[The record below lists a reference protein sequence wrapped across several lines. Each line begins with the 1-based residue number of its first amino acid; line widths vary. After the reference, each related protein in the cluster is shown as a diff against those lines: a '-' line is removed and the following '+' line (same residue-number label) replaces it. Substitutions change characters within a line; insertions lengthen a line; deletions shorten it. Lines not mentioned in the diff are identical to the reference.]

1 MLRVG
6 LVVIL
11 LLLSGCSGG
20 GSEPSAEEA
29 SEKTG
34 ASEKPRDL
42 RVERISSGEPG
53 RGPRRPRAVVA
64 PSAAALSEAIGAN
77 VPDAGGGT
85 YLAVYWGR
93 KPTGGYAVSARS
105 ARLEGDTVTVRLT
118 LKEPP
123 RDAIL
128 TQALTNPYA
137 LAAIRDLDSA
147 GMEFSFVDEEGRE
160 LDWPVRRAGG

>member
-34 ASEKPRDL
+34 ASEEPRDL

-53 RGPRRPRAVVA
+53 QGPRRPRAVVA

-93 KPTGGYAVSARS
+93 KPTGGYAISARS

-137 LAAIRDLDSA
+137 LAAIRDLDPA
-147 GMEFSFVDEEGRE
+147 GKEFSFVDEEGRE

>member
-6 LVVIL
+6 LVVMVL
-11 LLLSGCSGG
+11 LLAGCSGG

-29 SEKTG
+29 SETTG
-34 ASEKPRDL
+34 ASEEPRDL
-42 RVERISSGEPG
+42 WVERISSDEPG
-53 RGPRRPRAVVA
+53 QGPRRPRAVVA

-77 VPDAGGGT
+77 VPDAGDGT
-85 YLAVYWGR
+85 YLAVYWGQ
-93 KPTGGYAVSARS
+93 KPTGGYAISARS

-128 TQALTNPYA
+128 TQALTYPYA
-137 LAAIRDLDSA
+137 VAAIRDLDPA
-147 GMEFSFVDEEGRE
+147 GKRFSFVDQEGRE
-160 LDWPVRRAGG
+160 LDWKVRRAGG

>member
-11 LLLSGCSGG
+11 LLLAGCSGG

-29 SEKTG
+29 SETTG

-42 RVERISSGEPG
+42 RVEPITSDEPG
-53 RGPRRPRAVVA
+53 QGPQRPRAVVA

-85 YLAVYWGR
+85 YLAAYWGR
-93 KPTGGYAVSARS
+93 KPTGGYAISARS

-128 TQALTNPYA
+128 TQALTYPYA
-137 LAAIRDLDSA
+137 VAAIRDLYPA
-147 GMEFSFVDEEGRE
+147 GKEFSFVDEEGRE

>member
-11 LLLSGCSGG
+11 LLLAGCSGG
-20 GSEPSAEEA
+20 GSEPPAEET
-29 SEKTG
+29 SEATG
-34 ASEKPRDL
+34 ASEEPRDL
-42 RVERISSGEPG
+42 RVERISSDEPG
-53 RGPRRPRAVVA
+53 QGPRRPRAEVA
-64 PSAAALSEAIGAN
+64 PSADALSEAIGAN

-93 KPTGGYAVSARS
+93 KPTGGYAISACS

-123 RDAIL
+123 QGAIL
-128 TQALTNPYA
+128 TEALTYPYA
-137 LAAIRDLDSA
+137 VAVIRDLDPT
-147 GMEFSFVDEEGRE
+147 GKGFSFVDEEGRV